1 MPNTSQKFVIE
12 GEKTLSGT
20 ITVSGSKN
28 AALPIL
34 CATLLTNEKSE
45 IHGVPDI
52 ADIRS
57 LLKIFEHLNVKTTFE
72 NGTVTVD
79 PTGLNV
85 TEIPKDLICSM
96 RASILLMGPLLA
108 RIKEVQMPFPGGCVL
123 GKRSVQAHTHVFQK
137 LGGTV
142 LDESQTLHVKMEK
155 PKGATIIM
163 PELSVTGTENAL
175 MLAAALPGTTQ
186 IRLAAA
192 EPHVQDLCLFL
203 TKMGARIDGIGTHFL
218 TINGSAADENRAPAL
233 RGATHEITGDYL
245 EAGTFAIAG
254 LVTKSDITIKGI
266 KTGQLDSFWEKLDEA
281 GAKYELKPEE
291 VRILPTETLKP
302 IQNLRTAVYPSFPT
316 DLQAPFAVLLTR
328 AQGKSHIFETLFD
341 GRLQYLY
348 ELEKMGAKVEMHN
361 PHQATIT
368 GPTRLKGVPISSLDL
383 RAGAAMVLAALCAEG
398 TTEISN
404 INYIDRGYENFEGKL
419 RGLGASIKRIQS

>member
-1 MPNTSQKFVIE
+1 MLNKAQKFIVV

-45 IHGVPDI
+45 IKNVPDI
-52 ADIRS
+52 VDIRT
-57 LLKIFEHLNVKTTFE
+57 LLRIFEHMNVKTTFE
-72 NGTVTVD
+72 SGTVTVD
-79 PTGLNV
+79 PSGLNV
-85 TEIPKDLICSM
+85 EEIPHDLICSM

-108 RIKEVQMPFPGGCVL
+108 RIKEVKLAFPGGCVL

-137 LGGTV
+137 LGGII
-142 LDESQTLHVKMEK
+142 LDESQTLHIKMEN

-175 MLAAALPGTTQ
+175 MLAAALPQTTQ

-192 EPHVQDLCLFL
+192 EPHVQDLCRFL
-203 TKMGARIDGIGTHFL
+203 TKMGAKIEGIGTHFL
-218 TINGSAADENRAPAL
+218 TITGSTL
-233 RGATHEITGDYL
+233 KGATHEVTGDYL

-254 LVTKSDITIKGI
+254 LVTKSEITIKGI
-266 KTGQLDSFWEKLDEA
+266 KTEQLDSFWEKLDEA
-281 GAKYELKPEE
+281 GAKYELKPNE
-291 VRILPTETLKP
+291 VRILPTETLNH

-316 DLQAPFAVLLTR
+316 DLQAPFAILLTR
-328 AQGKSHIFETLFD
+328 ANGKSHIFETLFD

-348 ELEKMGAKVEMHN
+348 ELEKMGAKVEMLN
-361 PHQATIT
+361 PHQATII
-368 GPTRLKGVPISSLDL
+368 GPAHLKGVPISSLDL
-383 RAGAAMVLAALCAEG
+383 RAGAAMVLAALCAQG
-398 TTEISN
+398 TTEISGV
-404 INYIDRGYENFEGKL
+404 NYIDRGYENFEGKL
-419 RGLGASIKRIQS
+419 SSLGASIQRIQS